1 MSLLAIAN
9 YNLGSQHEFLEEYPD
24 AIGRY
29 EIATKL
35 AKLNKGSPLADEFAM
50 SLKQAKARYA
60 GFKMRSTTRTFTN
73 LDKEKVEEALSE
85 SAQIKLRSQSS
96 ARPFSA

>member
-1 MSLLAIAN
+1 M
-9 YNLGSQHEFLEEYPD
+9 EEYPD

-35 AKLNKGSPLADEFAM
+35 ARLNKGSPLADEFAM
-50 SLKQAKARYA
+50 SLKQVKARYA

-73 LDKEKVEEALSE
+73 LDKEKVEEALNE
-85 SAQIKLRSQSS
+85 PVQIKTRS
-96 ARPFSA
+96 